1 MQKASR
7 VIAVLRELALTGVRR
22 VKILMAVTQM
32 LT

>member
-7 VIAVLRELALTGVRR
+7 VIAVLRELALTAVRR